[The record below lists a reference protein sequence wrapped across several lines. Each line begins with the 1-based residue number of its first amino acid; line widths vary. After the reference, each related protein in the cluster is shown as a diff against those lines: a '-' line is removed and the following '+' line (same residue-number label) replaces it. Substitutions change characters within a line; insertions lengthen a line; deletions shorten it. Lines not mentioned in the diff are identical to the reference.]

1 MLFRGIAV
9 RRHCEGRRRRDRRRI
24 QGSSRLP
31 PPVSRPWQKY
41 WIVEDDESVRT
52 LAARA
57 LERAGHAIELAGD
70 GAAGLARIRASGGG
84 FDLVVSDIRMPEMDG
99 IEMAKAAAAFYPG
112 LRIML
117 VTGYADQRERA
128 ELRSI
133 IVDVMQ
139 KPFTLAEI
147 RERVGR
153 ALA

>member
-1 MLFRGIAV
+1 MPARYCPHV
-9 RRHCEGRRRRDRRRI
+9 GRV
-24 QGSSRLP
+24 QVSSRIRRQYRAMAKIL
-31 PPVSRPWQKY
+31 
-41 WIVEDDESVRT
+41 IVEDDESVRT

-57 LERAGHAIELAGD
+57 LERAGHAIETADD

-99 IEMAKAAAAFYPG
+99 IEMAKAAASSYPG

-128 ELRSI
+128 EDLRGV
-133 IVDVMQ
+133 IVDVVQ